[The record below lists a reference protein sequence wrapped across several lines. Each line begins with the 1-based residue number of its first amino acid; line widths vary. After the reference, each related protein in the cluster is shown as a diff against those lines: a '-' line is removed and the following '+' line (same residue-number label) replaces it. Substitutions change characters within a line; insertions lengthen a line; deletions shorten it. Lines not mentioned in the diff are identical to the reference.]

1 MNSEEVQT
9 TKPAWV
15 QLYEARRASIPSR
28 TRSRGRPPRV
38 TPRKATV
45 VHLTDGERSEIDVW
59 QKRISPLLGRKVSLG
74 ETAGILARICSA
86 RLPHVNR
93 DITFSTLADLVESMV
108 GNGEL
113 NDIIY

>member
-1 MNSEEVQT
+1 MSSELSPT

-15 QLYEARRASIPSR
+15 LLYEARRLSPPTR

-45 VHLTDGERSEIDVW
+45 IHLTDGERSEIDDW
-59 QKRISPLLGRKVSLG
+59 QDRISPLLGRKVSLG

-86 RLPHVNR
+86 RLPHING
-93 DITFSTLADLVESMV
+93 DLTFDNLSELVRSMV
-108 GNGEL
+108 GEEEL
-113 NDIIY
+113 NDII

>member
-1 MNSEEVQT
+1 MTSEESEI

-15 QLYEARRASIPSR
+15 QLYEARRASPPSR
-28 TRSRGRPPRV
+28 TRSRGRPARV

-45 VHLTDGERSEIDVW
+45 VHLTDGERVEIDSW

-86 RLPHVNR
+86 RLPRING
-93 DITFSTLADLVESMV
+93 DLSFDTLSDLVKLMV
-108 GNGEL
+108 GEEEL
-113 NDIIY
+113 NDII

>member
-1 MNSEEVQT
+1 MSSEFMET

-15 QLYEARRASIPSR
+15 LLYEARRASPPSR

-45 VHLTDGERSEIDVW
+45 VHLTDGERAEIDDW
-59 QKRISPLLGRKVSLG
+59 QDRISPLLGRKVSLG

-86 RLPHVNR
+86 RLPLING
-93 DITFSTLADLVESMV
+93 DLTFDNLSDLVRSMV
-108 GNGEL
+108 GEEEL
-113 NDIIY
+113 NDIT

>member
-1 MNSEEVQT
+1 MSSELSPT

-15 QLYEARRASIPSR
+15 LLYEARRLSPPTR

-45 VHLTDGERSEIDVW
+45 IHLTDGERSEIDDW
-59 QKRISPLLGRKVSLG
+59 QDRISPLLGRKVSLG

-86 RLPHVNR
+86 RLPRING
-93 DITFSTLADLVESMV
+93 DISFDNLSDLVRLMV
-108 GNGEL
+108 GEEEL
-113 NDIIY
+113 NDII

>member
-1 MNSEEVQT
+1 MTSEGNET

-15 QLYEARRASIPSR
+15 QLYEARRASTPSR
-28 TRSRGRPPRV
+28 TRSRGRPARV

-45 VHLTDGERSEIDVW
+45 VHLTDGERSEIDSW

-86 RLPHVNR
+86 RLPRING
-93 DITFSTLADLVESMV
+93 DLSFNTLSDLVKSMV
-108 GNGEL
+108 GEEEL
-113 NDIIY
+113 NDII